1 LSRGE
6 NSARKLVAMLAP
18 DRYLLRVL
26 QDLVFA
32 YFGRPCAGRQ
42 APELAVLDGNCNCI
56 NAPVPSEPGL
66 KW

>member
-1 LSRGE
+1 
-6 NSARKLVAMLAP
+6 VAMLAP